1 MPQPL
6 KGALNKTIT
15 MKKKTTPEVQKLARH
30 IKAMRIRQGYVNYE
44 HFAFDH
50 YFARTQYA
58 RYEKGE
64 DLRFTS
70 LVKLAHSFGITLSQ
84 FFEGFEE

>member
-1 MPQPL
+1 
-6 KGALNKTIT
+6 
-15 MKKKTTPEVQKLARH
+15 MKKKKANKEVEQLAKR
-30 IKAMRIRQGYVNYE
+30 IKTIRINQGYVNSD

-70 LVKLAHSFGITLSQ
+70 LVKLVHSFGITLSQ
-84 FFEGFEE
+84 FFEGFDGPSRMDSY

>member
-1 MPQPL
+1 M
-6 KGALNKTIT
+6 KINKNTNEDI
-15 MKKKTTPEVQKLARH
+15 QKLAKR
-30 IKAMRIRQGYVNYE
+30 IKTLRTNQGYVNAE
-44 HFAFDH
+44 HFAFDK

-70 LVKLAHSFGITLSQ
+70 LIKLVHSFGISLSQ
-84 FFEGFEE
+84 FFEGFEERNQTGGY

>member
-1 MPQPL
+1 MT
-6 KGALNKTIT
+6 KMN
-15 MKKKTTPEVQKLARH
+15 KKKKKPNPDVQKLAKR
-30 IKAMRIRQGYVNYE
+30 IKTLRMDQQYTNYE

-58 RYEKGE
+58 RYEQGE

-70 LVKLAHSFGITLSQ
+70 LVKLVHAFGITLSQ
-84 FFEGFEE
+84 FFEGFEGRSRTGFKY